1 MVAVCIVSKKGK
13 LIKIK
18 EVPDK
23 YRYIPFK
30 WDEDNN

>member
-18 EVPDK
+18 EVPDI
-23 YRYIPFK
+23 YRYTEYI
-30 WDEDNN
+30 WDED